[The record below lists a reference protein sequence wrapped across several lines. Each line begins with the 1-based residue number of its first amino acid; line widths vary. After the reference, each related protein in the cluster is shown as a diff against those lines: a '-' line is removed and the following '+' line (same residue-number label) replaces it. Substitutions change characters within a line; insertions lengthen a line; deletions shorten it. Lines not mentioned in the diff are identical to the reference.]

1 MTRLTVIIPALNEA
15 HTLPGLLAALHAQ
28 DRPPDEIIV
37 ADAGSTDGTPALAL
51 AAGARVVP
59 GGRPGPGR
67 NAGARAAT
75 GDLFLFLD
83 SDVLPG
89 PEFIA
94 NALTEFESG
103 GNGVATTLNAPLSDS
118 TSDQIIM
125 EATNLYLQVV
135 QHISP
140 HAPGYC
146 IFCRRAIHEAIGG
159 FDEKVKLAEDHNY
172 VQRAAQLGQFAV
184 LTHACLAVSMRRI
197 EKEGLARLA
206 FKYLWCE
213 MYALAGKP
221 IYSTPFEYEFG
232 AFGSTNVAAP
242 ASHSRRL
249 IDVGQLRQQLGQFD
263 NPLLRLN
270 TAAFE
275 RLDRL
280 LRHEE
285 ERAADAW
292 ERFQLQLDPPELAA
306 LRRYLHR
313 RLALTRLTSQFGQP
327 VRDTVARLQT
337 AQHKERSGCATP
349 IGCTGRHEPA
359 RRWPRRPPP
368 DSDDNGRSR
377 SSPRRPRGP

>member
-1 MTRLTVIIPALNEA
+1 MTRLSVIIPALNEA
-15 HTLPGLLAALHAQ
+15 HALPGLLAALNAQ
-28 DRPPDEIIV
+28 TRPPDEIIV
-37 ADAGSTDGTPALAL
+37 ADAGSTDGTRALAE
-51 AAGARVVP
+51 AAGARVVA

-94 NALTEFESG
+94 HALADFDRRAL
-103 GNGVATTLNAPLSDS
+103 GVATTLNAPLTDS
-118 TSDQIIM
+118 ASDQVIM

-146 IFCRRAIHEAIGG
+146 IFCKRSIHEAIGG

-172 VQRAAQLGQFAV
+172 VQHAARYGEFGV
-184 LTHACLAVSMRRI
+184 LTHARLAVSLRRL

-221 IYSTPFEYEFG
+221 IYTTPFEYEFG
-232 AFGSTNVAAP
+232 NFGAA
-242 ASHSRRL
+242 AAAQTAHHL
-249 IDVGQLRQQLGQFD
+249 IDITQLREQLGHFE

-270 TAAFE
+270 TAASA
-275 RLDRL
+275 RLDQL
-280 LRHEE
+280 LQHEE
-285 ERAADAW
+285 ARATEAW
-292 ERFQLQLDPPELAA
+292 DWVQDQLEPRELEA

-313 RLALTRLTSQFGQP
+313 RRALLRRLGQLGQP
-327 VRDTVARLQT
+327 VRETVARLQSQ
-337 AQHKERSGCATP
+337 ALKESIRLKDP
-349 IGCTGRHEPA
+349 DWL
-359 RRWPRRPPP
+359 RWPRRPLPAT
-368 DSDDNGRSR
+368 
-377 SSPRRPRGP
+377 SPLRRPDDDQP

>member
-1 MTRLTVIIPALNEA
+1 MTRLSVIIPALNEA
-15 HTLPGLLAALHAQ
+15 ASMPGLLAALRAQ
-28 DRPPDEIIV
+28 TRPPDEIIV
-37 ADAGSTDGTPALAL
+37 ADAGSKDGTRALAE
-51 AAGARVVP
+51 AAGARVVE

-94 NALTEFESG
+94 NALADFDRRG
-103 GNGVATTLNAPLSDS
+103 LGVATTLNAPLTDSASDHV
-118 TSDQIIM
+118 IM

-146 IFCRRAIHEAIGG
+146 IFCKRSIHEAIGG

-172 VQRAAQLGQFAV
+172 VQHAARYGEFGV
-184 LTHACLAVSMRRI
+184 LTHARIAVSLRRL

-232 AFGSTNVAAP
+232 AFGP
-242 ASHSRRL
+242 ASTSGAASSTAAAAQAHPL
-249 IDVGQLRQQLGQFD
+249 IDIAQLREQLGHFE

-270 TAAFE
+270 TAASA
-275 RLDRL
+275 RLDQL
-280 LRHEE
+280 LQHEE

-292 ERFQLQLDPPELAA
+292 DWVQVQLEPRDLDA

-313 RLALTRLTSQFGQP
+313 RRALMRRLGQP
-327 VRDTVARLQT
+327 VRDTMARLQT
-337 AQHKERSGCATP
+337 QALKESIRLKDP
-349 IGCTGRHEPA
+349 DWLH
-359 RRWPRRPPP
+359 WPRRKTPGPGSLP
-368 DSDDNGRSR
+368 GR
-377 SSPRRPRGP
+377 GDEDA

>member
-1 MTRLTVIIPALNEA
+1 MTRLSVIIPALNEA
-15 HTLPGLLAALHAQ
+15 DALPGLLAALQAQ
-28 DRPPDEIIV
+28 ARPPDEIIV
-37 ADAGSTDGTPALAL
+37 ADAGSQDGTRALAE
-51 AAGARVVP
+51 AAGARVVA
-59 GGRPGPGR
+59 GGMPGPGR
-67 NAGARAAT
+67 NAGARVAT

-94 NALTEFESG
+94 NALADFDRRG
-103 GNGVATTLNAPLSDS
+103 LGVATALTAPLTDS
-118 TSDQIIM
+118 ASDQVIM

-146 IFCRRAIHEAIGG
+146 IFCKRSIHEAIGG

-172 VQRAAQLGQFAV
+172 VQHAARYGEFGV
-184 LTHACLAVSMRRI
+184 LTHARIAVSMRRL

-221 IYSTPFEYEFG
+221 IYTTPFEYEFG
-232 AFGSTNVAAP
+232 AFGAAAASSTLGPAPDRAVAP
-242 ASHSRRL
+242 AHRL
-249 IDVGQLRQQLGQFD
+249 IDIGQLREQLGHFE

-270 TAAFE
+270 TAALA
-275 RLDRL
+275 RLDQL
-280 LRHEE
+280 LQHEE
-285 ERAADAW
+285 ARASDAW
-292 ERFQLQLDPPELAA
+292 DWVQVQLEPPDLHA

-313 RLALTRLTSQFGQP
+313 RRALMRHLGGQLGQP

-337 AQHKERSGCATP
+337 QALKESIRLKDP
-349 IGCTGRHEPA
+349 DWLH
-359 RRWPRRPPP
+359 WPRRKSPGTNPLHRR
-368 DSDDNGRSR
+368 DDEDAGQ
-377 SSPRRPRGP
+377 

>member
-1 MTRLTVIIPALNEA
+1 MTRLSIIIPALNEA
-15 HTLPGLLAALHAQ
+15 QALPGLLAALSAQ
-28 DRPPDEIIV
+28 TRPPDEIIV
-37 ADAGSTDGTPALAL
+37 ADAGSKDGTRALAE
-51 AAGARVVP
+51 AAGARVVD

-89 PEFIA
+89 PAFIA
-94 NALTEFESG
+94 NALADFDRRG
-103 GNGVATTLNAPLSDS
+103 LGVATALNAPLTDS
-118 TSDQIIM
+118 ASDQVII

-146 IFCRRAIHEAIGG
+146 IFCKRSIHEAIGG

-172 VQRAAQLGQFAV
+172 VQHAARYGEFGV
-184 LTHACLAVSMRRI
+184 LTHARIAVSLRRL

-221 IYSTPFEYEFG
+221 IYTTPFEYEFG
-232 AFGSTNVAAP
+232 AFGPAA
-242 ASHSRRL
+242 AAQAHHL
-249 IDVGQLRQQLGQFD
+249 IDIGQLREQLGHFE

-270 TAAFE
+270 TAASA
-275 RLDRL
+275 RLDQL
-280 LRHEE
+280 LQHEE
-285 ERAADAW
+285 ARAADAW
-292 ERFQLQLDPPELAA
+292 DWVQVQMEPPDLDA

-313 RLALTRLTSQFGQP
+313 RRALMRRLGQP

-337 AQHKERSGCATP
+337 QALKESIRLKDP
-349 IGCTGRHEPA
+349 DWLH
-359 RRWPRRPPP
+359 WPRRNTP
-368 DSDDNGRSR
+368 GA
-377 SSPRRPRGP
+377 GPLRHRDGEDQ

>member
-1 MTRLTVIIPALNEA
+1 MPHDPSQRHHPRPQRSRRPARPA
-15 HTLPGLLAALHAQ
+15 GRAQGPGPA
-28 DRPPDEIIV
+28 PDEIIV
-37 ADAGSTDGTPALAL
+37 ADAGSKDDTRALAE
-51 AAGARVVP
+51 AAGARVVQ

-89 PEFIA
+89 PDFIA
-94 NALTEFESG
+94 NALAEFERG
-103 GNGVATTLNAPLSDS
+103 GYGVATTLNEPLSDS
-118 TSDQIIM
+118 ASDQIIM

-159 FDEKVKLAEDHNY
+159 FDEKVKLAEDHDY
-172 VQRAAQLGQFAV
+172 VQRAAQLGEFGV
-184 LTHACLAVSMRRI
+184 LTHARIAVSMRRI

-232 AFGSTNVAAP
+232 AFGPAIVTAGAAAP
-242 ASHSRRL
+242 GASHRL
-249 IDVGQLRQQLGQFD
+249 IDIGQLREQLGRFD

-270 TAAFE
+270 TAALA

-280 LRHEE
+280 LQHEE
-285 ERAADAW
+285 DRAVDAW
-292 ERFQLQLDPPELAA
+292 ERFQLQPERRPGRQAA
-306 LRRYLHR
+306 SRYLHR
-313 RLALTRLTSQFGQP
+313 RRA
-327 VRDTVARLQT
+327 
-337 AQHKERSGCATP
+337 
-349 IGCTGRHEPA
+349 
-359 RRWPRRPPP
+359 
-368 DSDDNGRSR
+368 
-377 SSPRRPRGP
+377 

>member
-15 HTLPGLLAALHAQ
+15 IALPGLLAALRAQ
-28 DRPPDEIIV
+28 DRAPDEIIV
-37 ADAGSTDGTPALAL
+37 ADAGSKDGTVALAQ

-94 NALTEFESG
+94 HALAEFERG
-103 GNGVATTLNAPLSDS
+103 GYGVATTLNAPLSDS
-118 TSDQIIM
+118 ASDQIIM

-146 IFCRRAIHEAIGG
+146 IFCKRAIHEAIGG
-159 FDEKVKLAEDHNY
+159 FDEKVKLAEDHDY
-172 VQRAAQLGQFAV
+172 VQRAAQLGEFAV
-184 LTHACLAVSMRRI
+184 LTHARIAVSMRRI
-197 EKEGLARLA
+197 EKEGLGRLA

-221 IYSTPFEYEFG
+221 IYTTPFEYEFG
-232 AFGSTNVAAP
+232 NFGP
-242 ASHSRRL
+242 ASAAAADAVTHSHRL
-249 IDVGQLRQQLGQFD
+249 IDIAQLREQLGRFE

-270 TAAFE
+270 TDAFA

-280 LRHEE
+280 LQHEE

-292 ERFQLQLDPPELAA
+292 ERFQLQLDPPELAV

-313 RLALTRLTSQFGQP
+313 RLALTRLSRRLGQP
-327 VRDTVARLQT
+327 VRETVARLQT
-337 AQHKERSGCATP
+337 YQRKESIRLRDSAWLHWPPSRPATGP
-349 IGCTGRHEPA
+349 FR
-359 RRWPRRPPP
+359 RRP
-368 DSDDNGRSR
+368 DDD
-377 SSPRRPRGP
+377 PE

>member
-1 MTRLTVIIPALNEA
+1 MTRLSVIIPALNEA
-15 HTLPGLLAALHAQ
+15 AALPGLLAALRAQ
-28 DRPPDEIIV
+28 VRPPDEIIV
-37 ADAGSTDGTPALAL
+37 ADAGSKDDTRALAE

-89 PEFIA
+89 PDFIA
-94 NALTEFESG
+94 NALAEFERG
-103 GNGVATTLNAPLSDS
+103 GYGVATTLNAPLSDS
-118 TSDQIIM
+118 ASDQIIM

-146 IFCRRAIHEAIGG
+146 IFCQRAIHEAIGG
-159 FDEKVKLAEDHNY
+159 FDEKVKLAEDHDY
-172 VQRAAQLGQFAV
+172 VQRAAQLGEFAV
-184 LTHACLAVSMRRI
+184 LTHARIAVSMRRI

-221 IYSTPFEYEFG
+221 IYTTPFEYEFG
-232 AFGSTNVAAP
+232 NFGPGTAAAP
-242 ASHSRRL
+242 HSHRL
-249 IDVGQLRQQLGQFD
+249 IDIGQLREQLGHFE

-270 TAAFE
+270 TAAFA

-280 LRHEE
+280 LQHEE
-285 ERAADAW
+285 ERAVDAW
-292 ERFQLQLDPPELAA
+292 ERFQLQLDATEMAV

-313 RLALTRLTSQFGQP
+313 RLALTRLSRQLGQP
-327 VRDTVARLQT
+327 VRETVARLQT
-337 AQHKERSGCATP
+337 YQRKESIRLRDSAWLHWPPRSLPG
-349 IGCTGRHEPA
+349 TGPFRRH
-359 RRWPRRPPP
+359 P
-368 DSDDNGRSR
+368 DDDQK
-377 SSPRRPRGP
+377 

>member
-1 MTRLTVIIPALNEA
+1 MTRLSVIIPALNEA
-15 HTLPGLLAALHAQ
+15 QSLPGLLAALQAQ
-28 DRPPDEIIV
+28 TRPPDEIIV
-37 ADAGSTDGTPALAL
+37 ADAGSKDGTRALAQ
-51 AAGARVVP
+51 AAGARVVE

-94 NALTEFESG
+94 NALADFERRG
-103 GNGVATTLNAPLSDS
+103 LGVATALNAPLTDS
-118 TSDQIIM
+118 ASDQVII

-146 IFCRRAIHEAIGG
+146 IFCKRAIHEAIGG

-172 VQRAAQLGQFAV
+172 VQHAARYGEFGV
-184 LTHACLAVSMRRI
+184 LTHARLAVSLRRL

-221 IYSTPFEYEFG
+221 IYTTPFEYEFG
-232 AFGSTNVAAP
+232 AFGSAASSTGAATP
-242 ASHSRRL
+242 AGPSAHRL
-249 IDVGQLRQQLGQFD
+249 IDVAQLREQLGHFE

-270 TAAFE
+270 TAASA
-275 RLDRL
+275 RLDQL
-280 LRHEE
+280 LQHEE
-285 ERAADAW
+285 ARATEAW
-292 ERFQLQLDPPELAA
+292 DWVQDQLEPPDLDA

-313 RLALTRLTSQFGQP
+313 RRALLRRLGDQLGQP
-327 VRDTVARLQT
+327 VRDTVARLQS
-337 AQHKERSGCATP
+337 QSFKESIRLKDP
-349 IGCTGRHEPA
+349 DWL
-359 RRWPRRPPP
+359 RWPRLNLPRA
-368 DSDDNGRSR
+368 GG
-377 SSPRRPRGP
+377 PRRRDDKQ

>member
-1 MTRLTVIIPALNEA
+1 MTRLSVIIPALNEA
-15 HTLPGLLAALHAQ
+15 QAVPGLLAALNTQ
-28 DRPPDEIIV
+28 TRPPDEIIV
-37 ADAGSTDGTPALAL
+37 ADAGSKDGTRALAE
-51 AAGARVVP
+51 AAGARVVE

-89 PEFIA
+89 PDFIA
-94 NALTEFESG
+94 NALAEFKQRG
-103 GNGVATTLNAPLSDS
+103 LGVATALNAPLTDS
-118 TSDQIIM
+118 ASDQVIM

-146 IFCRRAIHEAIGG
+146 IFCKRAIHEAIGG

-172 VQRAAQLGQFAV
+172 VQHAAHYGEFGV
-184 LTHACLAVSMRRI
+184 LTHARIAVSLRRL

-221 IYSTPFEYEFG
+221 IYTTPFEYEFG
-232 AFGSTNVAAP
+232 AFGNAA
-242 ASHSRRL
+242 ANSAAAGAAAHRL
-249 IDVGQLRQQLGQFD
+249 IDIAQLREQLGHFE

-270 TAAFE
+270 TAASG
-275 RLDRL
+275 RLDQL
-280 LRHEE
+280 LQHEE
-285 ERAADAW
+285 ARATEAW
-292 ERFQLQLDPPELAA
+292 GWVQDQLDPHDLDA

-313 RLALTRLTSQFGQP
+313 RRALLRRLGQLGQP

-337 AQHKERSGCATP
+337 QRLKETIRVKDADWP
-349 IGCTGRHEPA
+349 
-359 RRWPRRPPP
+359 RWPRLKLPRTGTLRQR
-368 DSDDNGRSR
+368 DTGDTDDEQ
-377 SSPRRPRGP
+377 

>member
-1 MTRLTVIIPALNEA
+1 MTRLAVIIPALNEA
-15 HTLPGLLAALHAQ
+15 ATLPGLLAALKDQA
-28 DRPPDEIIV
+28 RPPDEIIV
-37 ADAGSTDGTPALAL
+37 ADAGSKDNTRALAE
-51 AAGARVVP
+51 AAGARVVQ

-89 PEFIA
+89 PDFIA
-94 NALTEFESG
+94 NALAEFEG
-103 GNGVATTLNAPLSDS
+103 RGLGVATTLNEPLSDS
-118 TSDQIIM
+118 ATDQLIM

-135 QHISP
+135 QYISP

-159 FDEKVKLAEDHNY
+159 FDEKVKLAEDHDY
-172 VQRAAQLGQFAV
+172 VQRAAQHGEFAV
-184 LTHACLAVSMRRI
+184 LTRARIAVSMRRI
-197 EKEGLARLA
+197 EKEGLTRLA

-232 AFGSTNVAAP
+232 AFGPANAAVAA
-242 ASHSRRL
+242 SHAHRL
-249 IDVGQLRQQLGQFD
+249 IDIGQLREQLGHFE

-270 TAAFE
+270 TAAKA

-280 LRHEE
+280 VQQE
-285 ERAADAW
+285 ERAEAAW
-292 ERFQLQLDPPELAA
+292 ERFQLQLEPPDLDA

-313 RLALTRLTSQFGQP
+313 RRALMRHLGQP
-327 VRDTVARLQT
+327 VRETVARLQT
-337 AQHKERSGCATP
+337 LPLKESIRLKDPNWLRWAPRSAPGAKER
-349 IGCTGRHEPA
+349 PA
-359 RRWPRRPPP
+359 GQAPRRYR
-368 DSDDNGRSR
+368 DKHK
-377 SSPRRPRGP
+377 

>member
-1 MTRLTVIIPALNEA
+1 MTRLSVIIPALNEA
-15 HTLPGLLAALHAQ
+15 VALPGLLTALAAQ
-28 DRPPDEIIV
+28 TRPPDEIIV
-37 ADAGSTDGTPALAL
+37 ADAGSTDGTRALAA
-51 AAGARVVP
+51 AAGARVVQ

-94 NALTEFESG
+94 NALAEFESG
-103 GNGVATTLNAPLSDS
+103 GYGVATSLNEALSDS
-118 TSDQIIM
+118 ASDQIIM

-135 QHISP
+135 QHLSP

-146 IFCRRAIHEAIGG
+146 IFCKRAIHEAIGG

-172 VQRAAQLGQFAV
+172 VQHAAQHGEFGV
-184 LTHACLAVSMRRI
+184 LTHARIAVSMRRV
-197 EKEGLARLA
+197 EKEGLTRLA

-221 IYSTPFEYEFG
+221 IYTTPFEYEFG
-232 AFGSTNVAAP
+232 AFGPAA
-242 ASHSRRL
+242 AGHSRRL
-249 IDVGQLRQQLGQFD
+249 IDIAQLREQLGHFE

-270 TAAFE
+270 TAASA
-275 RLDRL
+275 RLDHL
-280 LRHEE
+280 LQQEE

-292 ERFQLQLDPPELAA
+292 DWVQVQLEPPDLEA

-313 RLALTRLTSQFGQP
+313 RHALTRLMSGRLGQP
-327 VRDTVARLQT
+327 VRETVARLQT
-337 AQHKERSGCATP
+337 RPLKESIRLKDTDWLHWP
-349 IGCTGRHEPA
+349 KLPGRHHDE
-359 RRWPRRPPP
+359 
-368 DSDDNGRSR
+368 DQ
-377 SSPRRPRGP
+377 